1 MNKQQ
6 GLSLIELMVAIL
18 ISSILLLGAL
28 ELFSNTSAT
37 DKTNTA
43 LARIQESGR
52 LALELIGA
60 DARRAGYQ
68 GCSSSSNTLTLSNNL
83 TFPAAA
89 LSTSDKS
96 VTFRYATTAN
106 TGTGFSGNKNCA
118 GDSLF
123 LTSVAYNTCTSD
135 GVSRICKT
143 VNGGNASPILSH
155 ASITTVQFGVPSAGL
170 LSWIDSAAITQTQLN
185 AAQAIRVTLSISD
198 ARNEITR
205 SFVGTYDL
213 RNRL

>member
-1 MNKQQ
+1 
-6 GLSLIELMVAIL
+6 MVAIL
-18 ISSILLLGAL
+18 ISSILMLGVL
-28 ELFSNTSAT
+28 QLFSNTNAT

-52 LALELIGA
+52 VALEVIGA

-68 GCSSSSNTLTLSNNL
+68 GCSSSANSLTVANL

-89 LSTSDKS
+89 LSTASKS

-106 TGTGFSGNKNCA
+106 TGTTFSGNKNCDDA
-118 GDSLF
+118 TLY
-123 LTSVAYNTCTSD
+123 LTTVAYSTCTSS
-135 GVSRICKT
+135 GVSRICKAL
-143 VNGGNASPILSH
+143 NGGNASPILSN
-155 ASITTVQFGVPSAGL
+155 ASITSVAFGVPNAGL
-170 LSWIDSAAITQTQLN
+170 VSWVDSASISQTQLN
-185 AAQAIRVTLSISD
+185 AAQAVRVTLSISD

-205 SFVGTYDL
+205 SFTGTYDL

>member
-1 MNKQQ
+1 MKKQQ

-18 ISSILLLGAL
+18 ISSVLLLGVL

-43 LARIQESGR
+43 LARVQESGR
-52 LALELIGA
+52 VALEVIGA

-68 GCSSSSNTLTLSNNL
+68 GCSSSSNPLTFNNL

-89 LSTSDKS
+89 LSTADKS
-96 VTFRYATTAN
+96 VTFRYATTTN
-106 TGTGFSGNKNCA
+106 TGTGFSGNKDCA
-118 GDSLF
+118 GASLY
-123 LTSVAYNTCTSD
+123 LTSVAYSTCANN
-135 GVSRICKT
+135 GVSRICKAL
-143 VNGGNASPILSH
+143 NGGSASPILNN
-155 ASITTVQFGVPSAGL
+155 ASITAVQFGVPSAGL
-170 LSWIDSAAITQTQLN
+170 LSWVDSGSITETQLN
-185 AAQAIRVTLSISD
+185 AAQAVRVTLSISD

-205 SFVGTYDL
+205 SFIGTYDL